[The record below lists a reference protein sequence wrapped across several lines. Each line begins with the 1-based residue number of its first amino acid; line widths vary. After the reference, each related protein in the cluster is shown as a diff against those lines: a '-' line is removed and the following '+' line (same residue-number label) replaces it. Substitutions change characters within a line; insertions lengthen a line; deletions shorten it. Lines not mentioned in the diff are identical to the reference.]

1 VPLYRTSGLAAGL
14 LVASL
19 VIAGV
24 VEFRQSGRER
34 EDATSQD
41 RGSRRLLSLSRLIG
55 MIGAVVVVYAVPGAD
70 IHRERGL
77 AFGIGLLVLWSGAA
91 LRWWAFHTL
100 GRYFT
105 FTVMTDGDQPVITD
119 GPYRLVRHPGYAG
132 AMLVRAGFGL
142 ALGNWLS
149 VALAVVVP
157 LIGVIYRIGVEEAAL
172 FDALGDNYRS
182 YAAERKR
189 LIPFV
194 W

>member
-1 VPLYRTSGLAAGL
+1 MPLYRTSGLAAGL

-24 VEFRQSGRER
+24 VELRQSGRER
-34 EDATSQD
+34 EDASSQD
-41 RGSRRLLSLSRLIG
+41 RGSRQLLGLSRLIG
-55 MIGAVVVVYAVPGAD
+55 MIGGVVVVYAVPGAD
-70 IHRERGL
+70 IHHAGV

-91 LRWWAFHTL
+91 LRWWAFRTL

-105 FTVMTDGDQPVITD
+105 FSVMTDGDQPVITD
-119 GPYRLVRHPGYAG
+119 GPYRFVRHPGYAG

-157 LIGVIYRIGVEEAAL
+157 LVGVIYRIHVEEVAL
-172 FDALGDNYRS
+172 FDALGDDYRS
-182 YAAERKR
+182 YAADRKR
-189 LIPFV
+189 LIPFL

>member
-1 VPLYRTSGLAAGL
+1 MPLYRTSGLAAGL

-19 VIAGV
+19 VIAWL

-34 EDATSQD
+34 DEATSEE
-41 RGSRRLLSLSRLIG
+41 RGSRQLLGVSRLVG
-55 MIGAVVVVYAVPGAD
+55 MIAAVVVAYAVPAAD
-70 IHRERGL
+70 IHHERGL
-77 AFGIGLLVLWSGAA
+77 VFEIGLLVLWSGAA
-91 LRWWAFHTL
+91 LRWCAFRTL

-105 FTVMTDGDQPVITD
+105 FSVMTDGDQPVITK
-119 GPYRLVRHPGYAG
+119 GPYRFVRHPGYAG

-149 VALAVVVP
+149 VALAAVVP
-157 LIGVIYRIGVEEAAL
+157 LIGVVYRIHVEEAAL
-172 FDALGDNYRS
+172 VDAFGDNYRS

-189 LIPFV
+189 LIPLL